1 MKTRKN
7 GRCQKRPQNRILF
20 IFWICVFVIVGVLF
34 FSQIIK
40 KPEQIE
46 PKIYK
51 NEIKIKQNIKK
62 DENLTKINH
71 DIKQNL
77 DENFTEQI
85 KQENLPKIS
94 EISDLNFTKIEIKK
108 IENNETKQKII
119 VKKPQNLPKLAII
132 IDDVATFLQAR
143 MIKSVNLKL
152 TPSIFPVSENYPNTA
167 KFAKIFKTYMI
178 HLPLEALHYKN
189 AEKNTILTNYDT
201 NQIREILT
209 QIRKDFPKAKFI
221 NNHTGSKFTSDLEA
235 MQRLVLVL
243 DELGFYFLDS
253 KTIASTKANIA
264 MKNANHRYIWRDVF
278 LDNINKKENIQK
290 ELQKAVNIAK
300 DRGFAVAIGHAREI
314 TLKTLSDSFEILK
327 DVEVIYLEDIYEY
340 YK

>member
-7 GRCQKRPQNRILF
+7 GRCKKRPQNRILF
-20 IFWICVFVIVGVLF
+20 IFWICVFVIVSVLF

-40 KPEQIE
+40 KSEQIK

-51 NEIKIKQNIKK
+51 NEIKIKKNIKK
-62 DENLTKINH
+62 DENLTKITD

-85 KQENLPKIS
+85 KQENLPKIL
-94 EISDLNFTKIEIKK
+94 EISDLNFTKIEA
-108 IENNETKQKII
+108 NETKPKII

-132 IDDVATFLQAR
+132 IDDVATFSQAR

-152 TPSIFPVSENYPNTA
+152 TPSIFPVSKNYPNTA